1 METPPLAMSY
11 SRNRHGAFGTNKPRP
26 IGRVFDPAPKPESID
41 DKPKGPTFADKLIQ
55 YSQPILEQAGN
66 NHTAAKGAMNVAIL
80 IWNAAVEG
88 EAKIKEAKAKL
99 AALPGATA
107 KQVEELVTIMLARKQ
122 ELYPDEKLSITNF
135 ILKFSHRKGAHF
147 RVSAVNI
154 NPEGVTKADLSD
166 MVKMTP

>member
-1 METPPLAMSY
+1 MSF

-26 IGRVFDPAPKPESID
+26 IGRVFDPAPKPQPLE

-80 IWNAAVEG
+80 IWNAAIEG
-88 EAKIKEAKAKL
+88 EAKIAEAKVKL
-99 AALPGATA
+99 AALPGADA
-107 KQVEELVTIMLARKQ
+107 PQVEELVTTMLARKQ
-122 ELYPDEKLSITNF
+122 ELFPDENHLITNF
-135 ILKFSHRKGAHF
+135 VLKFNHRTGTTF

-154 NPEGVTKADLSD
+154 NPEGVTKGKIKDVIQAGL
-166 MVKMTP
+166 